1 MTKLVATQ
9 GTWRHTACGTQV
21 AWDAEGAFEFCPRC
35 LTRDP
40 LTRYDQEQTVERE
53 IGFCEV
59 CFRVRYLAFP
69 GRAMCTQCRRE
80 AGGDEL
86 TTS

>member
-1 MTKLVATQ
+1 MTFTTH

-21 AWDAEGAFEFCPRC
+21 EWDAEGELEYCPRC

-40 LTRYDQEQTVERE
+40 FTTYDAAQPVERE

-59 CFRVRYLAFP
+59 CFRVRYLAFS

-80 AGGDEL
+80 AGEGEL